1 MKIAY
6 LGRYNPSEELTG
18 PEKVAKRIFK
28 KSVEQNEAVF
38 IEYYFDGSVYGIRK
52 KLLGKEII
60 DYSNGLKIYRIGL
73 LKMIS
78 FLFNFKPDLIQIITF
93 ERFSILAYLYK
104 AFSKVKIFYN
114 VHGVAVYENENF
126 KNVSASLKI
135 KDSLCE
141 KIFLK
146 FSDKL
151 LFLSDFQLGI
161 AKKYYTIKKN
171 QLEFINN
178 GIDEEFHCQ
187 NRSVSTSNTP
197 SLVFIGDSDRKDKD
211 FNFLYSSL
219 SMINTDCKLFLI
231 GKFDKSIYKTVAGN
245 VEIVNVSK
253 MNKSELVNFLSN
265 KDIFVSSSFYD
276 TFSIAAAECMSVGL
290 VPIVTNHTGISGLI
304 KNNDNGFVVRH
315 GDVNELAGKIN
326 LLLENPE
333 LREKISEGAR
343 KIYVE
348 LNWDKVYSSYE
359 KIYKDLS

>member
-6 LGRYNPSEELTG
+6 IGRYNPTEELTG
-18 PEKVAKRIFK
+18 PEKVAKRIFG
-28 KSVEQNEAVF
+28 KSAEQNESIF

-60 DYSNGLKIYRIGL
+60 DYSNGLKIYRMGI
-73 LKMIS
+73 LKIIP
-78 FLFNFKPDLIQIITF
+78 FLIKLKPDLIQIITF

-151 LFLSDFQLGI
+151 LFLSDYQLSI

-171 QLEFINN
+171 QLEFISN
-178 GIDEEFHCQ
+178 GIDEEFHYKT
-187 NRSVSTSNTP
+187 RSVSTSNIP

-219 SMINTDCKLFLI
+219 SMINTDCKLFLL
-231 GKFDKSIYKTVAGN
+231 GKFDKSMYKTVVGN

-253 MNKSELVNFLSN
+253 MNKSELVNFLSD

-276 TFSIAAAECMSVGL
+276 TFSIAAAECMSSGL
-290 VPIVTNHTGISGLI
+290 VPIVTDHTGISGLI
-304 KNNDNGFVVRH
+304 KNSENGFVVRH
-315 GDVNELAGKIN
+315 GDVNEMAGKIN

-333 LREKISEGAR
+333 LRKTISEDAG
-343 KIYVE
+343 KIYAE
-348 LNWDKVYSSYE
+348 LNWGKVYSSYE
-359 KIYKDLS
+359 KIYKSLS